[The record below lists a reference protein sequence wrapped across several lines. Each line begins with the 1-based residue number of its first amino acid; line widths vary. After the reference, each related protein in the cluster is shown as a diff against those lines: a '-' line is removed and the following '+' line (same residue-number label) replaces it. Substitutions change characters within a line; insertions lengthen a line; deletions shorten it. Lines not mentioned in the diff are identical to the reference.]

1 MEKVMRFALVNDER
15 SEAAPQLLG
24 CCLGCSQPMIA
35 KCGTQRVWHWAH
47 RSNRNC
53 DTWWEPETLWHRDW
67 KNQFPSEWQEI
78 IQRDE
83 KGEKH
88 VADVMTANGQVIE
101 FQHSHLPAQE
111 RAAREA
117 FYRNMIWIV
126 DGMRLKNDRKRFLAG
141 GSLFSAPFAKGL
153 FLTRSPESC
162 LPAVWLNCTKP
173 VLFDFEGFA
182 APDGLPPEIQGKL
195 WCLLP
200 GRIDGQAVLAAVS
213 RSWFIDAARMREQ
226 IIPMHAI
233 TWVVRR
239 GLTARRWNYT
249 RPPHSG
255 PSRGRR
261 RAKY

>member
-1 MEKVMRFALVNDER
+1 MRFALVNNER
-15 SEAAPQLLG
+15 SEAAPKLSG

-47 RSNRNC
+47 RGNRSC
-53 DTWWEPETLWHRDW
+53 DPWWEPETLWHRGW
-67 KNQFPSEWQEI
+67 KDQFPSEWQEI
-78 IQRDE
+78 IQHDE

-88 VADVMTANGQVIE
+88 VADVMTGNGQVIE

-111 RAAREA
+111 RTAREA
-117 FYRNMIWIV
+117 FYRNMIWVV

-141 GSLFSAPFAKGL
+141 GNLFRVAFAKDL
-153 FLTRSPESC
+153 FITRSPESC
-162 LPAVWLNCTKP
+162 LPAVWLNCTRP

-182 APDGLPPEIQGKL
+182 APDGSAGEMQGRL

-200 GRIDGQAVLAAVS
+200 GRIDGYAVLVAVS
-213 RSWFIDAARMREQ
+213 RSWFVDAARIREQ
-226 IIPMHAI
+226 IIPTDAI
-233 TWVVRR
+233 RWVVQR
-239 GLTARRWNYT
+239 GLAARRRNYA

-261 RAKY
+261 RAKF